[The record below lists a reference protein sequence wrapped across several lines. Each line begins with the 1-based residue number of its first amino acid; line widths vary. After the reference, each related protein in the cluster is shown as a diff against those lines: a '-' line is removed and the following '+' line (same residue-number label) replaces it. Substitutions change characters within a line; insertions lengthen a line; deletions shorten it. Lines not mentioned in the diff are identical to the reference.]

1 MKICRD
7 LMRRPSFLI
16 VKVRTT
22 KPKGLEEI
30 KLSPNMK
37 PTSLSPLPLPF
48 QNRKPQII
56 RTLQVGIQ
64 IRSLK
69 P

>member
-1 MKICRD
+1 M
-7 LMRRPSFLI
+7 I

-22 KPKGLEEI
+22 KPKGLEES

-56 RTLQVGIQ
+56 RNLQVGIQ